1 MLTVLSILSPPFFP
15 QDAVIFLRVKR
26 ATRWVLF
33 NKGEARHSTTTYCEA
48 VYRLADTS
56 RSVSVGMRFV
66 TFVKSNAKAL
76 LTLRIKSPLRSAEGI
91 GWRGS
96 LCLRSAHFGDRVLH
110 LRLHHASML
119 KTFSLARMSPYT
131 TSNNS
136 RRYHRP
142 HPPFSRIAIMYLWGQ
157 YPNLLSTLP
166 VDCLTRS
173 VSQFETRDLLT
184 NIPNRKRW
192 ICLAIKYPLNR

>member
-1 MLTVLSILSPPFFP
+1 MLTVLSMLSPPFFP

-26 ATRWVLF
+26 ATCPLLF

-96 LCLRSAHFGDRVLH
+96 LCLRSAHFGDSVLH
-110 LRLHHASML
+110 LRLHHASMS
-119 KTFSLARMSPYT
+119 KTSSLARMSPYT
-131 TSNNS
+131 TSHNS

-142 HPPFSRIAIMYLWGQ
+142 HPPSYRIAIMYLWWQ
-157 YPNLLSTLP
+157 YSHLRSYCPITVSHVRVSIWDARSAHLYTESKALNLS
-166 VDCLTRS
+166 C
-173 VSQFETRDLLT
+173 
-184 NIPNRKRW
+184 K
-192 ICLAIKYPLNR
+192 KYPLNR

>member
-1 MLTVLSILSPPFFP
+1 MVMLTVLSILSPPFFP

-33 NKGEARHSTTTYCEA
+33 NKDVARHSTTYCEA

-91 GWRGS
+91 G
-96 LCLRSAHFGDRVLH
+96 
-110 LRLHHASML
+110 
-119 KTFSLARMSPYT
+119 
-131 TSNNS
+131 
-136 RRYHRP
+136 
-142 HPPFSRIAIMYLWGQ
+142 
-157 YPNLLSTLP
+157 
-166 VDCLTRS
+166 
-173 VSQFETRDLLT
+173 
-184 NIPNRKRW
+184 
-192 ICLAIKYPLNR
+192 

>member
-1 MLTVLSILSPPFFP
+1 MRSAFVHVFRDKAAIIVGKASFPESYTYCSVYTFTSVLSARRGYFF
-15 QDAVIFLRVKR
+15 AS
-26 ATRWVLF
+26 
-33 NKGEARHSTTTYCEA
+33 E
-48 VYRLADTS
+48 TS
-56 RSVSVGMRFV
+56 DSEGFV

-110 LRLHHASML
+110 LCLHHASML

-142 HPPFSRIAIMYLWGQ
+142 HPPFTRIAIMYLWGQ
-157 YPNLLSTLP
+157 YSYLRSYCPIIASYVRVSIWDARSAHLYTESKALNLS
-166 VDCLTRS
+166 C
-173 VSQFETRDLLT
+173 
-184 NIPNRKRW
+184 K
-192 ICLAIKYPLNR
+192 KYPLNR

>member
-1 MLTVLSILSPPFFP
+1 MRSVSVHVFCNKATVIVGQASFPKSYSYCSVYTFTSVLS
-15 QDAVIFLRVKR
+15 ARRGYFLRVKR
-26 ATRWVLF
+26 ATC
-33 NKGEARHSTTTYCEA
+33 S
-48 VYRLADTS
+48 S
-56 RSVSVGMRFV
+56 FV

-91 GWRGS
+91 GWRSS

-131 TSNNS
+131 TSHNS

-142 HPPFSRIAIMYLWGQ
+142 HPPSSRIAIMYLWGQ
-157 YPNLLSTLP
+157 YSHLRSYCPITVSHVRVSNWDARSAHLYTESKTPNLSWNKKSP
-166 VDCLTRS
+166 
-173 VSQFETRDLLT
+173 Q
-184 NIPNRKRW
+184 
-192 ICLAIKYPLNR
+192 

>member
-1 MLTVLSILSPPFFP
+1 M
-15 QDAVIFLRVKR
+15 
-26 ATRWVLF
+26 
-33 NKGEARHSTTTYCEA
+33 
-48 VYRLADTS
+48 
-56 RSVSVGMRFV
+56 RSVSVHVFCDKAAIIVGKTSFPEGYAYCSVYTFTSVLSARSGYFFASETSDSVGFV

-91 GWRGS
+91 GWRSS

-131 TSNNS
+131 TSHNS

-142 HPPFSRIAIMYLWGQ
+142 HPPSSRIAIMYLWGQ
-157 YPNLLSTLP
+157 YSNSLSTLP
-166 VDCLTRS
+166 NDCLTRPCLNLRR
-173 VSQFETRDLLT
+173 E
-184 NIPNRKRW
+184 
-192 ICLAIKYPLNR
+192 ICSSIYRI

>member
-1 MLTVLSILSPPFFP
+1 M
-15 QDAVIFLRVKR
+15 
-26 ATRWVLF
+26 
-33 NKGEARHSTTTYCEA
+33 
-48 VYRLADTS
+48 
-56 RSVSVGMRFV
+56 RSVSVHVFCDKAAIIVSKASFSESYTYCSVYTLTSVLSARRGYFFASETSDLSSFV

-76 LTLRIKSPLRSAEGI
+76 LTLRIKSSLRSAEGI

-96 LCLRSAHFGDRVLH
+96 LCLRSTHFGDRVLH

-142 HPPFSRIAIMYLWGQ
+142 HPPFTRIAIMYLWGQ
-157 YPNLLSTLP
+157 YSYS
-166 VDCLTRS
+166 RS
-173 VSQFETRDLLT
+173 YCPMIISFAPRLKLRRE
-184 NIPNRKRW
+184 
-192 ICLAIKYPLNR
+192 ICSLIYRIENAEFVLR

>member
-1 MLTVLSILSPPFFP
+1 M
-15 QDAVIFLRVKR
+15 
-26 ATRWVLF
+26 
-33 NKGEARHSTTTYCEA
+33 
-48 VYRLADTS
+48 
-56 RSVSVGMRFV
+56 RSVSVHVFCDKATVVVGQASFPEGYAYCSVYTFTSVLSARRGYFFASETSDSVGFV

-96 LCLRSAHFGDRVLH
+96 LCLRSAHFGDSVLH

-131 TSNNS
+131 TSYNS
-136 RRYHRP
+136 RRHHRP

-157 YPNLLSTLP
+157 YPNLLSILP
-166 VDCLTRS
+166 IDCLTHPCLKLRH
-173 VSQFETRDLLT
+173 
-184 NIPNRKRW
+184 NICSLIYRIENAEFVLR
-192 ICLAIKYPLNR
+192 

>member
-1 MLTVLSILSPPFFP
+1 MRLFF
-15 QDAVIFLRVKR
+15 AS
-26 ATRWVLF
+26 
-33 NKGEARHSTTTYCEA
+33 E
-48 VYRLADTS
+48 TS
-56 RSVSVGMRFV
+56 DSVGFV

-142 HPPFSRIAIMYLWGQ
+142 HPPFTRIAIMYLWGQ
-157 YPNLLSTLP
+157 YSYLRSYCPIIASYVRVSIWDARSAHLYTESKTLNLSCDKMSP
-166 VDCLTRS
+166 
-173 VSQFETRDLLT
+173 Q
-184 NIPNRKRW
+184 
-192 ICLAIKYPLNR
+192 